1 MRFGITY
8 KLLLSFF
15 VATVVA
21 VGAMLVLMKWSFERG
36 FLQYINTVEQ
46 EAQNILIDT
55 LAEEYRAQG
64 NWEFLR
70 DNPKRWS
77 EMVFASFMTTP
88 TVKGRMER
96 EGMDTELRPGQDMSQ
111 EGAEKQM
118 RRYRFRYEPRQILLD
133 KEHQLVVGYARN
145 LSSFI
150 QIPIKDGGQTLGYLG
165 IFPVT
170 GLYDMHDLRFTREQ
184 GRAFSI
190 IALMVIVI
198 LTLVSLPLARNLV
211 KPIQSITGATRE
223 LASGK
228 YSVRIPEQSND
239 ELGQL
244 AMDFNT
250 LAKTL
255 ENNESARRQWI
266 ADISHELRTPLAI
279 LRGEIEAIQDGIR
292 EPTPERINSLHNQVM
307 NLGRLVN
314 DLYELSLSDIGA
326 LSYHKTRVNLADLL
340 HESIQSM
347 QQEFADAG
355 IRLETDVE
363 PGGRIWMFADGERL
377 RQLFTNLLTNSL
389 RYTDPGGVLKVGMK
403 GKAGRAA
410 IDFMD
415 SAPGV
420 APADLP
426 RLFERLYRIDTSRNR
441 QYGGAGLG
449 LSICRNIVDAH
460 DGKIA
465 AQDSPLGGLWINIDI
480 PVE

>member
-1 MRFGITY
+1 
-8 KLLLSFF
+8 
-15 VATVVA
+15 
-21 VGAMLVLMKWSFERG
+21 
-36 FLQYINTVEQ
+36 
-46 EAQNILIDT
+46 
-55 LAEEYRAQG
+55 
-64 NWEFLR
+64 
-70 DNPKRWS
+70 
-77 EMVFASFMTTP
+77 
-88 TVKGRMER
+88 
-96 EGMDTELRPGQDMSQ
+96 
-111 EGAEKQM
+111 
-118 RRYRFRYEPRQILLD
+118 
-133 KEHQLVVGYARN
+133 
-145 LSSFI
+145 
-150 QIPIKDGGQTLGYLG
+150 
-165 IFPVT
+165 
-170 GLYDMHDLRFTREQ
+170 
-184 GRAFSI
+184 
-190 IALMVIVI
+190 MVIVI

-228 YSVRIPEQSND
+228 YNVRIPEQSND

-340 HESIQSM
+340 HESVLSM

-389 RYTDPGGVLKVGMK
+389 RYTDPGGVLKVSMK

-441 QYGGAGLG
+441 QFGGAGLG

-460 DGKIA
+460 DGRIA
-465 AQDSPLGGLWINIDI
+465 AQDSPLGGLWINIDL

>member
-1 MRFGITY
+1 MRFSITY

-21 VGAMLVLMKWSFERG
+21 VGSMAVLTKWSFERG
-36 FLQYINTVEQ
+36 FLQYINTVEK

-55 LAEEYRAQG
+55 LTEEYRLQG

-70 DNPKRWS
+70 GNPQRWS
-77 EMVFASFMTTP
+77 ELVFASFMTTP
-88 TVKGRMER
+88 TVKGRMAS
-96 EGMDTELRPGQDMSQ
+96 EGMSTELRPRSSERGDDNS
-111 EGAEKQM
+111 
-118 RRYRFRYEPRQILLD
+118 RRSRFRYEPRQILLD
-133 KEHQLVVGYARN
+133 QDRQLVVGFARN
-145 LSSFI
+145 INTFV
-150 QIPIKDGGQTLGYLG
+150 QVPIKDGGQTIGYLG

-184 GRAFSI
+184 GRAFSM
-190 IALMVIVI
+190 IALLVVVI
-198 LTLVSLPLARNLV
+198 LTLVSLPLSWHLV
-211 KPIQSITGATRE
+211 KPIQSITGATRV

-228 YSVRIPEQSND
+228 YNVRIAESYND

-255 ENNESARRQWI
+255 EYNESARRQWI
-266 ADISHELRTPLAI
+266 ADISHELRTPLSI
-279 LRGEIEAIQDGIR
+279 LRGEIESIQDGIR
-292 EPTPERINSLHNQVM
+292 QPTPDRINSLHHQVM

-326 LSYHKTRVNLADLL
+326 LSYHKTRANLVEILN
-340 HESIQSM
+340 ESIMSM
-347 QQEFADAG
+347 EQEFAEAG
-355 IRLETDVE
+355 IRLEKE
-363 PGGRIWMFADGERL
+363 YEAENKIRIFADVERL
-377 RQLFTNLLTNSL
+377 RQLFTNLLTNAL
-389 RYTDPGGVLKVGMK
+389 RYTDSEGVLKITVRS
-403 GKAGRAA
+403 KAGRVS

-420 APADLP
+420 ADTDLP
-426 RLFERLYRIDTSRNR
+426 RLFERLYRIDSSRNR

-460 DGKIA
+460 DGVITA
-465 AQDSPLGGLWINIDI
+465 NSSPLGGLWINIEL